1 MTKNSATLIVLLG
14 LVVSAPASADD
25 DDDSRDGRPLV
36 RFDGGIGSQPLRSGP
51 APNAVNGINPGG
63 VPWEIEDLR
72 AEVKTDGRIS
82 IDGRGLLLGGGGRIG
97 TPGTPRNVSATLFC
111 GGVGHDTNPAP
122 VDDEGDFR
130 INGQLIPA
138 PPNPCDGPV
147 LLIRSN
153 RDGVAGSW
161 FAAGILKP

>member
-1 MTKNSATLIVLLG
+1 MIKNSTALVVFLG
-14 LVVSAPASADD
+14 LVFSVPVSAD

-51 APNAVNGINPGG
+51 APNAVNGVNAGG
-63 VPWEIEDLR
+63 VPWEIADLR

-82 IDGRGLLLGGGGRIG
+82 VDGRGLLLGGGSRIG
-97 TPGTPRNVSATLFC
+97 TPGTPRDVSATLFC
-111 GGVGHDTNPAP
+111 GGVGHDTNPVP

-130 INGQLIPA
+130 INGQLYPA
-138 PPNPCDGPV
+138 PPTPCDGPV

-153 RDGVAGSW
+153 NGGVPGSW